1 MYIESENCLKLSVVD
16 GQVLVQYEEP
26 PEDPEEPYDRKQV
39 SKLFSTPDEAV
50 RYIVPLLKQWQSG
63 KGEVES
69 TLDELY
75 GAKK

>member
-26 PEDPEEPYDRKQV
+26 PEEPYDRKQV